1 MSGLIIISTFMCMQ
15 LSLLGLASLR
25 LAIEDLRTFKAMET
39 REVKSRSS
47 GRLLLINLSSN
58 QLPVIFPIFNDWPLK

>member
-47 GRLLLINLSSN
+47 GRLPLLNLSSN

>member
-25 LAIEDLRTFKAMET
+25 LAIEDLRTFQAMET
-39 REVKSRSS
+39 RGQIALFRS
-47 GRLLLINLSSN
+47 LA
-58 QLPVIFPIFNDWPLK
+58 FD

>member
-39 REVKSRSS
+39 REVKSHSS
-47 GRLLLINLSSN
+47 GRLPLINLSSN

>member
-15 LSLLGLASLR
+15 LSLLGLA
-25 LAIEDLRTFKAMET
+25 LRTFKAMET

-47 GRLLLINLSSN
+47 GRLPLINLSSN

>member
-15 LSLLGLASLR
+15 LSLLGLALLR
-25 LAIEDLRTFKAMET
+25 LAIEDLRTIET

-47 GRLLLINLSSN
+47 GRLPLINLNSN

>member
-39 REVKSRSS
+39 REVKSRS
-47 GRLLLINLSSN
+47 
-58 QLPVIFPIFNDWPLK
+58 